1 MGHKFAEI
9 AFTDA
14 VREVQQV
21 QGSRNNYAAM
31 DQGEDYNNIL
41 GPLESDFIAERDS
54 FYMSSVSETGWPY
67 LQHRGGPKGF
77 VKIIDMQTMGFAD
90 FRGNR
95 QYVSTGNFLN
105 NDRVSLFFMD
115 YPNKRRLKILGRVRQ
130 VSVDETELLS
140 KLKDPGYRAFVERGF
155 VIGIAAFDW
164 NCPQHITPR
173 FTQSRVDELMAPL
186 IEENRMLKLNLE
198 LNGRSS

>member
-173 FTQSRVDELMAPL
+173 FTEEEITANISRFLPAVK
-186 IEENRMLKLNLE
+186 EESCENCD
-198 LNGRSS
+198 